1 LTDTLDK
8 IKFEVKNYTIL
19 SNNSLEPN
27 SYSLRIRIKGFKWND
42 KFNNVNSS
50 ESQELLKSKI
60 LPLLYKSL
68 NLNPSEIN
76 EVKLLKLFKGSIQS
90 DLSFKSNSSVNLN
103 ITSRTFDFN
112 NATEPR
118 MIESTGNGYE
128 NSSSTTLVDTKSVA
142 EMDNI
147 SINEFNISN
156 TENNRTEKFPYD
168 LMFPLKFIAS
178 VGPIATSD
186 VLERNIEQLVK
197 HAVLKHFDG
206 KLKKLDAQIMNVT
219 NLAEN
224 CTGCLYPVRFCIEF
238 RSYFELSV
246 KEIVDAL
253 VEDSINKN
261 KCTKN
266 DARNAVECSSVLKDS
281 SSLLR
286 LSDYWIQ
293 LDTLP
298 VYHAL
303 FNIEDLFSYNPEW
316 IIGLGIIG
324 CILAIFFIGCVIAIC
339 YTRRPYRR
347 SSKIYELESA
357 IRKNTNV
364 SHVPSM
370 YPATRAQPIS
380 KHKESYY

>member
-1 LTDTLDK
+1 LTTISDETLNK

-19 SNNSLEPN
+19 SNSSQEPN

-42 KFNNVNSS
+42 KFNNVNST

-90 DLSFKSNSSVNLN
+90 DLSFKSNSSLSLN

-112 NATEPR
+112 STEPR
-118 MIESTGNGYE
+118 MIESNTSGVESKSLAYLAE
-128 NSSSTTLVDTKSVA
+128 N
-142 EMDNI
+142 DNI

-156 TENNRTEKFPYD
+156 SENQTDKFPNE
-168 LMFPLKFIAS
+168 LNFTFKL
-178 VGPIATSD
+178 IATVGLIQPETLD
-186 VLERNIEQLVK
+186 TNIEQLVK

-206 KLKKLDAQIMNVT
+206 KLKKLDVHVLNVSNST
-219 NLAEN
+219 EN
-224 CTGCLYPVRFCIEF
+224 CTDCLYPMKFSIQF
-238 RSYFELSV
+238 KSYFELTE
-246 KEIVDAL
+246 KDIVDAL
-253 VEDSINKN
+253 SEDAINRN
-261 KCTKN
+261 KCSK
-266 DARNAVECSSVLKDS
+266 DEDKNAVECSSVLKDS

-286 LSDYWIQ
+286 LSDYWIK
-293 LDTLP
+293 LDNVP
-298 VYHAL
+298 SSRAL
-303 FNIEDLFSYNPEW
+303 FNIEDLLAYNPEW

-324 CILAIFFIGCVIAIC
+324 CILAIFFIGCIIAIC

-380 KHKESYY
+380 KHKECYY